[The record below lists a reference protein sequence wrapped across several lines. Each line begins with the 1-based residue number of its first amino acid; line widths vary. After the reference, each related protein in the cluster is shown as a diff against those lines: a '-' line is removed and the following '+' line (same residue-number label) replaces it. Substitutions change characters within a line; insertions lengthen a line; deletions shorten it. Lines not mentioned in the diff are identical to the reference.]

1 MTNVDVAL
9 RLVVDGMTIGLG
21 SGAASERFLR
31 GLGARVRAGLKVAG
45 VPTSNKIATMAT
57 ELGIPLVE
65 LGSTL
70 PLDFTFDGADEVD
83 PHLNMIKG
91 YGRALVREKIVA
103 AASKKLVILIGP
115 ERIAE
120 KRVGQL
126 GSRGKLP
133 IEVLSFAVKF
143 VQHRLAKLGMPSE
156 ILSENGNPVLS
167 DNGNPILHAIVKP
180 IANVVGLDTILDEMP
195 GVVGTG
201 LFLGMADLVLVQDGD
216 VVHKLRRTL

>member
-1 MTNVDVAL
+1 MTNVDAAL
-9 RLVVDGMTIGLG
+9 RLVTDGMTVGLG

-31 GLGARVRAGLKVAG
+31 GLGARVQEGLKVAG
-45 VPTSNKIATMAT
+45 VPTSNKIAAMAT
-57 ELGIPLVE
+57 GLGIPLVE
-65 LGSTL
+65 LGNTL

-115 ERIAE
+115 ERIDE
-120 KRVGQL
+120 KRVAQL

-143 VQHRLAKLGMPSE
+143 VQHRLMALGMPSE
-156 ILSENGNPVLS
+156 ILSENGSPVLS
-167 DNGNPILHAIVKP
+167 DNGNPILHATVKP
-180 IANVVGLDTILDEMP
+180 IANPVEFDASIHAIP

-201 LFLGMADLVLVQDGD
+201 LFLGMADLVLVQDAD
-216 VVHKLRRTL
+216 VVHELRRAL

>member
-1 MTNVDVAL
+1 MTNVDAAL
-9 RLVVDGMTIGLG
+9 RLVTDGMTLGLG

-31 GLGARVRAGLKVAG
+31 GLGARVQAGLKVAG
-45 VPTSNKIATMAT
+45 VPTSNKIAAMASG
-57 ELGIPLVE
+57 LGIPLVE
-65 LGSTL
+65 LGHTL
-70 PLDFTFDGADEVD
+70 PLDYTFDGADEVD

-143 VQHRLAKLGMPSE
+143 VQHRLIALGMPSE

-180 IANVVGLDTILDEMP
+180 IANAGELDAILQAMP

-216 VVHKLRRTL
+216 VVHELRRTL

>member
-9 RLVVDGMTIGLG
+9 RLVADGMTIGLG

-31 GLGARVRAGLKVAG
+31 GLGARVQAGLKVAG
-45 VPTSNKIATMAT
+45 VPTSNKIAAMAT
-57 ELGIPLVE
+57 SLGIPLVE
-65 LGSTL
+65 LGNTL
-70 PLDFTFDGADEVD
+70 PLDYTFDGADEVD
-83 PHLNMIKG
+83 SKLNMIKG

-133 IEVLSFAVKF
+133 IEVLQFAVKF
-143 VQHRLAKLGMPSE
+143 VQHHLAKLGMPSE
-156 ILSENGNPVLS
+156 ILTENGSPVLS
-167 DNGNPILHAIVKP
+167 DNGNPILHAVVKP
-180 IANVVGLDTILDEMP
+180 IANAVELDATLQAIP
-195 GVVGTG
+195 GIVGTG

-216 VVHKLRRTL
+216 VVHELRRTL

>member
-9 RLVVDGMTIGLG
+9 RLVTDGMTLGLG

-31 GLGARVRAGLKVAG
+31 GLGDRVRAGLKVAG

-65 LGSTL
+65 LGSKL
-70 PLDFTFDGADEVD
+70 PLDYTFDGADEVD
-83 PHLNMIKG
+83 SKLNMIKG

-143 VQHRLAKLGMPSE
+143 VQHRLMALGMQSE
-156 ILSENGNPVLS
+156 ILSENGKPVIS
-167 DNGNPILHAIVKP
+167 DNGNPILHAVVKP
-180 IANVVGLDTILDEMP
+180 LANPGELDAILQAMP
-195 GVVGTG
+195 GVVGSG

-216 VVHKLRRTL
+216 VVHELRRTL

>member
-1 MTNVDVAL
+1 MTNVDAAL
-9 RLVVDGMTIGLG
+9 RLVTDGMTVGLG

-31 GLGARVRAGLKVAG
+31 GLGARVQEGLKVAG
-45 VPTSNKIATMAT
+45 VPTSNKIAAMAT
-57 ELGIPLVE
+57 GLGIPLVE
-65 LGSTL
+65 LGNTL

-115 ERIAE
+115 ERIDE
-120 KRVGQL
+120 KRVAQL

-143 VQHRLAKLGMPSE
+143 VQHRLMALGMPSE
-156 ILSENGNPVLS
+156 ILSENGSPVLS
-167 DNGNPILHAIVKP
+167 DNGNPILHATVKP
-180 IANVVGLDTILDEMP
+180 IANPVELDASIHAIP

-201 LFLGMADLVLVQDGD
+201 LFLGMADLVLVQDAD
-216 VVHKLRRTL
+216 VVHELRRAL

>member
-9 RLVVDGMTIGLG
+9 RLVADGMTIGLG

-31 GLGARVRAGLKVAG
+31 GLGARVQAGLKVAG
-45 VPTSNKIATMAT
+45 VPTSIKIAAMASG
-57 ELGIPLVE
+57 LGIPLVD

-70 PLDFTFDGADEVD
+70 PLDYTFDGADEVD

-133 IEVLSFAVKF
+133 IEVLPFAVKF
-143 VQHRLAKLGMPSE
+143 VQHCLAALGMPSE
-156 ILSENGNPVLS
+156 ILSENGSPVIS
-167 DNGNPILHAIVKP
+167 DNGNPILHALVKP
-180 IANVVGLDTILDEMP
+180 IGNAVELDASIRAIP

-216 VVHKLRRTL
+216 VVHELRRTL

>member
-9 RLVVDGMTIGLG
+9 RLVTDGMTLGLG

-31 GLGARVRAGLKVAG
+31 GLGDRVRAGLKVAG
-45 VPTSNKIATMAT
+45 VPTSNKIAAMAT
-57 ELGIPLVE
+57 SLGIPLVE
-65 LGSTL
+65 LGNTL
-70 PLDFTFDGADEVD
+70 PLDYTFDGADEVD
-83 PHLNMIKG
+83 AKLNMIKG

-120 KRVGQL
+120 KRVGKL

-143 VQHRLAKLGMPSE
+143 VQHRLMALGMPSE
-156 ILSENGNPVLS
+156 ILSENGSPVLS
-167 DNGNPILHAIVKP
+167 DNGNPILHALVKP
-180 IANVVGLDTILDEMP
+180 IANVVELDALLQAIP

-216 VVHKLRRTL
+216 IVHELRRTL

>member
-45 VPTSNKIATMAT
+45 VPTSNKIAAMAT

-143 VQHRLAKLGMPSE
+143 VQHRLLALGMPSE
-156 ILSENGNPVLS
+156 ILSENGSPVLS
-167 DNGNPILHAIVKP
+167 DNGNPILHAVVKP